1 MDAERQHEN
10 PLGVSVPTCHVQLSR
25 TGLPGMVHLGHRYR
39 QRPVEVQR
47 LARTDTGS
55 VRHEETLSFLDR
67 RHRADKHRPRMFL
80 LYTTRPTDSGTH
92 RPHPLLATQ
101 GRRHGRRPRLHTE
114 NRIKR
119 RQKERQA
126 EKCPRAMHRLRL
138 YGNRLSHTL
147 RKYFF
152 ISSDKFAWQ
161 DMNQCLIES
170 ITICFKQST
179 FYVLRP
185 KTVRFPSQK
194 HTVSEPK
201 TYGFGTETIKGCY
214 LHR

>member
-55 VRHEETLSFLDR
+55 VRHEEPLSFLDR

-126 EKCPRAMHRLRL
+126 EERSRSIHRLRL
-138 YGNRLSHTL
+138 YGNRLSRTL
-147 RKYFF
+147 RNYFIF
-152 ISSDKFAWQ
+152 HRKQRTRRNKKRYAFASLRLIFLMHSMPWNTFNQLISEQWAISAPRNTTCNK
-161 DMNQCLIES
+161 
-170 ITICFKQST
+170 
-179 FYVLRP
+179 
-185 KTVRFPSQK
+185 
-194 HTVSEPK
+194 
-201 TYGFGTETIKGCY
+201 
-214 LHR
+214 

>member
-1 MDAERQHEN
+1 MDTERQHEN

-55 VRHEETLSFLDR
+55 VRHEKPLSFLDR

-126 EKCPRAMHRLRL
+126 KKCPKAMHRLRL

-147 RKYFF
+147 RSCFEFLQKVFLGLMYPFSCVLWAIFWPFSLLFF
-152 ISSDKFAWQ
+152 
-161 DMNQCLIES
+161 
-170 ITICFKQST
+170 
-179 FYVLRP
+179 
-185 KTVRFPSQK
+185 VR
-194 HTVSEPK
+194 
-201 TYGFGTETIKGCY
+201 
-214 LHR
+214 

>member
-55 VRHEETLSFLDR
+55 VRHEEPLSFLDR

-101 GRRHGRRPRLHTE
+101 GKRHGRRPRLHTE

-126 EKCPRAMHRLRL
+126 EKCPRAIHRLRL
-138 YGNRLSHTL
+138 YGNRLS
-147 RKYFF
+147 R
-152 ISSDKFAWQ
+152 I
-161 DMNQCLIES
+161 N
-170 ITICFKQST
+170 
-179 FYVLRP
+179 
-185 KTVRFPSQK
+185 
-194 HTVSEPK
+194 
-201 TYGFGTETIKGCY
+201 
-214 LHR
+214 

>member
-39 QRPVEVQR
+39 QRAVEVQR

-55 VRHEETLSFLDR
+55 VRHAMPLSIPDR
-67 RHRADKHRPRMFL
+67 RNRTDKHRSRMFL

-126 EKCPRAMHRLRL
+126 KKCPKAMHRLRL

-147 RKYFF
+147 RSCFEFLQKVFLGLMYPFSCVLWAIFWPFSLLFF
-152 ISSDKFAWQ
+152 
-161 DMNQCLIES
+161 
-170 ITICFKQST
+170 
-179 FYVLRP
+179 
-185 KTVRFPSQK
+185 VR
-194 HTVSEPK
+194 
-201 TYGFGTETIKGCY
+201 
-214 LHR
+214 